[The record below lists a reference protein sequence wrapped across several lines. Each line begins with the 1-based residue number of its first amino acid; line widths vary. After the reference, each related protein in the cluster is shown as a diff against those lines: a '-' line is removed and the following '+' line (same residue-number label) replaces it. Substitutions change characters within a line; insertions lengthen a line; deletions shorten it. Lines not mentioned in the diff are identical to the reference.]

1 VSEPSGSPSI
11 LYTPRLPRRDFLRRA
26 GQVGLSLP
34 LGAALA
40 ACSKSSTSSS
50 PPSSP
55 ASSSPEPVTGKA
67 VILNYAGWM
76 GKHNVDHFE
85 AAHPGASIKQIT
97 EGSISNGAVV
107 AQIKA
112 NPKLYDASL
121 GDVAVVGQSMAAG
134 ILEPLDFNKIPNIK
148 NVDEAFR
155 KAYPQGVPSDYGKVG
170 IGYRADLVEED
181 ITSWADLWRLAPKY
195 SGKVVFL
202 DFDRDSIGSALK
214 LLGFSTNTTSTSEL
228 DQALQQLLAIKPH
241 LQAILGYNVGTGLA
255 KGTTY
260 MAMDWDFD
268 VALAQQSNA
277 NIKWVLPEE
286 GATAYLEGFFA
297 IKDTPRLAVLESF
310 FDLFLEPQ
318 EYADFVNT
326 TGTAYVE
333 PAATPFVDKTISGNK
348 ALVADPT
355 SLAKVE
361 FELFVGEA
369 IAEYTKVWDQFKS
382 A

>member
-11 LYTPRLPRRDFLRRA
+11 LYTPRIPRRDFLRRA

-40 ACSKSSTSSS
+40 ACSKSSTSS

-55 ASSSPEPVTGKA
+55 TSSSPEPVTGKA

-97 EGSISNGAVV
+97 EGSISSGAVV

-112 NPKLYDASL
+112 NPKLYDGSL
-121 GDVAVVGQSMAAG
+121 GDQAVVGQAIAAD
-134 ILEPLDFNKIPNIK
+134 ILQPLDWSKIPNIK
-148 NVDEAFR
+148 YVDETFR
-155 KAYPQGVPSDYGKVG
+155 KAYPHAVPSDYGKVG
-170 IGYRADLVEED
+170 IGYRADLVSEE
-181 ITSWADLWRLAPKY
+181 ITSWADVWRLAPKY
-195 SGKVVFL
+195 SGKIVFIDL
-202 DFDRDSIGSALK
+202 DRDCIGSALK
-214 LLGFSTNTTSTSEL
+214 LLGFSTNTTSSSEL
-228 DQALQQLLAIKPH
+228 AQALQQLLAIKPH
-241 LQAILGYNVGTGLA
+241 LQAILGYNIGRGLA

-260 MAMDWDFD
+260 IAMDWDFD
-268 VALAQQSNA
+268 VALAQQSNE

-310 FDLFLEPQ
+310 FDLFLDPK

-326 TGTAYVE
+326 TGTAFVE
-333 PAATPFVDKTISGNK
+333 QAATPYVDKSISGNQ
-348 ALVADPT
+348 ALVVDPT
-355 SLAKVE
+355 SLAQVE
-361 FELFVGEA
+361 FEEFVGPA
-369 IAEYTKVWDQFKS
+369 IAEFAKVWDQFKS